1 MAEFSGRH
9 EVRIRGTRQA
19 MLFADDSE
27 DGLQRVGVET
37 NE

>member
-9 EVRIRGTRQA
+9 EVRIRGTEQT
-19 MLFADDSE
+19 MFADDSE
-27 DGLQRVGVET
+27 DGLQRMGVGT